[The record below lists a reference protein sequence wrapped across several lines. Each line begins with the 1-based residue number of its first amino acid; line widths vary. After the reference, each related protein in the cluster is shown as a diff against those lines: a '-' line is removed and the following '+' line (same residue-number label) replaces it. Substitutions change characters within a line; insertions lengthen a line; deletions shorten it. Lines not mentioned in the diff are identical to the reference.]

1 MQVEDS
7 QGVVKESLPRWLEV
21 SCGIQR
27 GHGTANGVPPIQGQ
41 TRIERSSEG
50 RAHDNDARIDRIDDV
65 FATVN
70 HSDVS

>member
-7 QGVVKESLPRWLEV
+7 QGVVKESLPHWLEV
-21 SCGIQR
+21 SRDIQR
-27 GHGTANGVPPIQGQ
+27 GHGTADDVPPIQGQ
-41 TRIERSSEG
+41 IRIERSSEG
-50 RAHDNDARIDRIDDV
+50 CAHDNDVRIDRIDDV